1 MHTCVIVGMLYNQAM
16 MLCGEKY
23 AIKDPND
30 KVRGPKQQ
38 ILHSRVHA
46 QIASRTRLQ

>member
-1 MHTCVIVGMLYNQAM
+1 MIKLKFVPNAIMCE
-16 MLCGEKY
+16 EKY

-30 KVRGPKQQ
+30 KVRGPKRQ

-46 QIASRTRLQ
+46 QIA